1 MNFWLILTPLLTA
14 LLGWFLTWFFI
25 KMLFRPYLPQK
36 WFGFSVQGIIPK
48 RQPELSAR
56 IGKLFNEELITFKQI
71 EDKILDASTLQKIT
85 PEIEMHIDYFLRVK
99 LKDAM
104 PMVAMFV
111 GDKTIIQLKEVF
123 MTEMKVLFPDI
134 MKSYVKELQKD
145 LNIGEKI
152 TLKLTALPA
161 MKIEAFVLQKLK
173 KEWCYVQIAGT
184 LLGFIIGAFQ
194 VIIILLILS

>member
-1 MNFWLILTPLLTA
+1 MDWLILTPLLTA
-14 LLGWFLTWFFI
+14 LLGWFFTWLFI
-25 KMLFRPYLPQK
+25 KMLFRPYFPQK
-36 WFGFSVQGIIPK
+36 WFGFSLQGLIPK
-48 RQPELSAR
+48 RQLELSAR
-56 IGKLFNEELITFKQI
+56 IGKLFSRELVSWKQI
-71 EDKILDASTLQKIT
+71 EDKILDPGTLQKIT
-85 PEIEMHIDYFLRVK
+85 PEIEMHIDYFLKVK

-123 MTEMKVLFPDI
+123 MAEMKVLFPDI
-134 MKSYVKELQKD
+134 MKGYVKELQRD
-145 LNIGEKI
+145 LNIEQKI
-152 TLKLTALPA
+152 TLKLAAIPA
-161 MKIEAFVLQKLK
+161 NKIEAFVLQTLK